1 MKQLHELRAQLQE
14 HITDP
19 VIRGVHLYPS
29 GYSPPNILI
38 LKRKTVRS
46 FNSSERVALYY
57 SEKLQ
62 RYFSVPFTV
71 GREEEQDD
79 VVGVSEA
86 NRLIKPE
93 DEFLKRGG
101 LEKDL
106 DKNQPKK
113 HAVGDEVRYR
123 LGSERHL
130 RVGKVQQ
137 VMPEHLIVKRDG
149 SHYKVHKDTV
159 VHNSRTGYTHEELN
173 EIAIQTAKKAYHA
186 RQNRGVDVVGVSES
200 AKEDAAIK
208 ALIDKPARTEEEQK
222 EYEHQKDLARF
233 RQRNARSSRGGASA
247 GLQRSQ
253 HSRGH
258 LNEDNTIIKPE
269 ELFHQPKNSKYRVGD
284 KVSYTMASGN
294 QHKRGKIVQVG
305 VNHVVVHR
313 KEPGG
318 GKYGYHYRVPHD
330 AIVHH
335 ERMGESVEL
344 NEISIPVAKKAY
356 HTRQNR
362 GVDAM
367 NKGDYKTALPQ
378 FHKAL
383 KTQRL
388 LSKKYERDDK
398 GETVKEGAS
407 ITPHSFLDTMIRAA
421 MSHATKKPGAVLK
434 KGGKVVTPEVLK
446 TPYQKTQEAVIQE
459 DAISHLKKVVAFK
472 TSTPLYH
479 KDGTQTKIDPQT
491 ANALLTVHN
500 SMNPENQRKFADHL
514 EHSKPKLAKMLDFA
528 WKQIK

>member
-1 MKQLHELRAQLQE
+1 MKEFEALRTELQE
-14 HITDP
+14 GIEDLTESP
-19 VIRGVHLYPS
+19 MLM
-29 GYSPPNILI
+29 PPNILI
-38 LKRKTVRS
+38 LRRQTVRQYPGGLM
-46 FNSSERVALYY
+46 VALYFN
-57 SEKLQ
+57 EKLNQ
-62 RYFSVPFTV
+62 YFSIPYGVP
-71 GREEEQDD
+71 
-79 VVGVSEA
+79 
-86 NRLIKPE
+86 
-93 DEFLKRGG
+93 
-101 LEKDL
+101 
-106 DKNQPKK
+106 
-113 HAVGDEVRYR
+113 
-123 LGSERHL
+123 
-130 RVGKVQQ
+130 
-137 VMPEHLIVKRDG
+137 
-149 SHYKVHKDTV
+149 
-159 VHNSRTGYTHEELN
+159 
-173 EIAIQTAKKAYHA
+173 
-186 RQNRGVDVVGVSES
+186 GVDSTITPSVVKED

-258 LNEDNTIIKPE
+258 LNEEPQVFQNGKWVQDFKNHVYRAAPDLRGQIDWEHVDRLHAKGHTPKTAARHYVGPRKLSEDNTIIKPE

-388 LSKKYERDDK
+388 LSKKYEREDK
-398 GETVKEGAS
+398 GETVKE
-407 ITPHSFLDTMIRAA
+407 
-421 MSHATKKPGAVLK
+421 
-434 KGGKVVTPEVLK
+434 E
-446 TPYQKTQEAVIQE
+446 VIQE

-491 ANALLTVHN
+491 ANALLTVHAALHPDN
-500 SMNPENQRKFADHL
+500 KQKFADSL
-514 EHSKPKLAKMLDFA
+514 EHSKPQFAKMLDFA
-528 WKQIK
+528 WKQVK

>member
-123 LGSERHL
+123 LGSEGHL

-159 VHNSRTGYTHEELN
+159 VHNSRTGYTREE
-173 EIAIQTAKKAYHA
+173 
-186 RQNRGVDVVGVSES
+186 
-200 AKEDAAIK
+200 
-208 ALIDKPARTEEEQK
+208 
-222 EYEHQKDLARF
+222 
-233 RQRNARSSRGGASA
+233 
-247 GLQRSQ
+247 
-253 HSRGH
+253 

>member
-79 VVGVSEA
+79 VVGVSESA
-86 NRLIKPE
+86 KEDAAIKALIDKPARTEEEQKEYEHQKDLARFRQRNARSSRGGASAGPRKLSEENKLVKPE

-159 VHNSRTGYTHEELN
+159 VHNSRTGYTRE
-173 EIAIQTAKKAYHA
+173 
-186 RQNRGVDVVGVSES
+186 
-200 AKEDAAIK
+200 
-208 ALIDKPARTEEEQK
+208 
-222 EYEHQKDLARF
+222 
-233 RQRNARSSRGGASA
+233 
-247 GLQRSQ
+247 
-253 HSRGH
+253 
-258 LNEDNTIIKPE
+258 
-269 ELFHQPKNSKYRVGD
+269 
-284 KVSYTMASGN
+284 
-294 QHKRGKIVQVG
+294 
-305 VNHVVVHR
+305 
-313 KEPGG
+313 
-318 GKYGYHYRVPHD
+318 
-330 AIVHH
+330 
-335 ERMGESVEL
+335 EL

-356 HTRQNR
+356 HARQNL
-362 GVDAM
+362 GIKAM

-398 GETVKEGAS
+398 GETVKE
-407 ITPHSFLDTMIRAA
+407 
-421 MSHATKKPGAVLK
+421 
-434 KGGKVVTPEVLK
+434 
-446 TPYQKTQEAVIQE
+446 AVIQE
-459 DAISHLKKVVAFK
+459 DAISHLQKAQLGHIDK
-472 TSTPLYH
+472 PLYH
-479 KDGTQTKIDPQT
+479 KDGSQTHTDPTT
-491 ANALLTVHN
+491 AKALLMVHKDLTT
-500 SMNPENQRKFADHL
+500 SNQKAFADCLETSSREFTRMKKFAWDQLHGVK
-514 EHSKPKLAKMLDFA
+514 S
-528 WKQIK
+528 